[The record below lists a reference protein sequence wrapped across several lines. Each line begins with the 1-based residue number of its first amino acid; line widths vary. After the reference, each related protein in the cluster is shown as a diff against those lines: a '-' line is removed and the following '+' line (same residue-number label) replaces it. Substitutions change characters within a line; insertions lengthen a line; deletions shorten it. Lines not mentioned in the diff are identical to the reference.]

1 MSPDS
6 DTGGAFS
13 VPLKVGA
20 LLSGFGRPW
29 WVAGGWAIDLF
40 LGRVTRPHKDIEI
53 ALIRCDQ
60 VALQAYLSQW
70 RFNKVA
76 GGQRRPWAR
85 GERLTLPVHEIH
97 GRGYGGQ
104 KLEVL
109 LNEYCDGHWLF
120 RRDSRITRPVGL
132 LTART
137 AGGVPFLRPE
147 IVPAVQEQAA
157 RGQRSGRLPPRR
169 AAATGTQP
177 SVASRRT
184 PAASPW
190 SPLAGRLMT
199 WRPCPAHTARGY
211 SAVTPQRVATS
222 RARARK
228 SR

>member
-6 DTGGAFS
+6 DTDGAFS

-60 VALQAYLSQW
+60 AALQAYLSHW

-85 GERLTLPVHEIH
+85 GERLALPVHEIH
-97 GRGYGGQ
+97 GRGDGGQ

-132 LTART
+132 LTGRT

-147 IVPAVQEQAA
+147 IVLLYKSKQPGANDQADFH
-157 RGQRSGRLPPRR
+157 R
-169 AAATGTQP
+169 AAPLLPAH
-177 SVASRRT
+177 SRRWLRGALRQHL
-184 PAASPW
+184 PGHPWLAA
-190 SPLAGRLMT
+190 L
-199 WRPCPAHTARGY
+199 
-211 SAVTPQRVATS
+211 
-222 RARARK
+222 
-228 SR
+228 